1 MIDLNL
7 FFALV
12 SFYFVMYV
20 TPGPNNAMVL
30 TSGLKFGFAK
40 TIPHMSGITIGH
52 ILQLILVCLGLGK
65 IFQVFPEIQQVL
77 KIICAAY
84 LLYLGYKII
93 GSFSKIKEDDSRP
106 LKFHEAALFQIV
118 NPKAWTIS
126 SMAASGFLPKGEN
139 LIFSILYIAAI
150 AIIVIVGFSATNQT
164 DIIDSTLSS
173 ISEPLLV
180 NVDQTTYQRA
190 DIISISGNSKS
201 ASTQL
206 VELSIENTNGVKIWN
221 ENINLKN
228 DGKFSTL
235 VIAGGGGWENDG
247 TYILKATHS
256 NLASEIEFKFFT

>member
-7 FFALV
+7 FFALI

-52 ILQLILVCLGLGK
+52 ILQLILVCLGFGK
-65 IFQVFPEIQQVL
+65 IFQIFPEIQQVL

-126 SMAASGFLPKGEN
+126 SMAASGFLPKDEN
-139 LIFSILYIAAI
+139 LIFSILYIATIALIICPLSISPWAAFGSSIRNLVKNNKLKALIEYFLAFLLLITAI
-150 AIIVIVGFSATNQT
+150 LIVIQ
-164 DIIDSTLSS
+164 
-173 ISEPLLV
+173 
-180 NVDQTTYQRA
+180 
-190 DIISISGNSKS
+190 K
-201 ASTQL
+201 
-206 VELSIENTNGVKIWN
+206 
-221 ENINLKN
+221 
-228 DGKFSTL
+228 
-235 VIAGGGGWENDG
+235 
-247 TYILKATHS
+247 
-256 NLASEIEFKFFT
+256 

>member
-7 FFALV
+7 FFALI

-52 ILQLILVCLGLGK
+52 ILQLILVCFGLGK
-65 IFQVFPEIQQVL
+65 IFQIFPEIQKIL

-106 LKFHEAALFQIV
+106 LKFHEAALFQVV

-126 SMAASGFLPKGEN
+126 SMAASSFLPKDGN
-139 LIFSILYIAAI
+139 LISSILYIATIALIICPLSISPWAAFGSVIRNLVKNNKLKAFIEYFLAFLLLITAI
-150 AIIVIVGFSATNQT
+150 LIVIQ
-164 DIIDSTLSS
+164 
-173 ISEPLLV
+173 
-180 NVDQTTYQRA
+180 
-190 DIISISGNSKS
+190 K
-201 ASTQL
+201 
-206 VELSIENTNGVKIWN
+206 
-221 ENINLKN
+221 
-228 DGKFSTL
+228 
-235 VIAGGGGWENDG
+235 
-247 TYILKATHS
+247 
-256 NLASEIEFKFFT
+256 

>member
-40 TIPHMSGITIGH
+40 TIPHMSGITVGH

-126 SMAASGFLPKGEN
+126 SMAASSFLPKDEN
-139 LIFSILYIAAI
+139 LIFSILYIASIALIICPLSISPWAAFGSSIRNLVKNNKLKALIEYFLAFLLLITAI
-150 AIIVIVGFSATNQT
+150 LIVIQ
-164 DIIDSTLSS
+164 
-173 ISEPLLV
+173 
-180 NVDQTTYQRA
+180 
-190 DIISISGNSKS
+190 K
-201 ASTQL
+201 
-206 VELSIENTNGVKIWN
+206 
-221 ENINLKN
+221 
-228 DGKFSTL
+228 
-235 VIAGGGGWENDG
+235 
-247 TYILKATHS
+247 
-256 NLASEIEFKFFT
+256 

>member
-7 FFALV
+7 FFALI

-65 IFQVFPEIQQVL
+65 IFQIFPDIQKIL

-93 GSFSKIKEDDSRP
+93 GSFSKIKEDESRP
-106 LKFHEAALFQIV
+106 LKFHEAALFQVV

-126 SMAASGFLPKGEN
+126 SMAASSFLPKDGN
-139 LIFSILYIAAI
+139 LISSILYIATIALIICPLSISPWAAFGSVIRNLVKNNKLKAFIEYFLAFLLLITAI
-150 AIIVIVGFSATNQT
+150 LIVIQ
-164 DIIDSTLSS
+164 
-173 ISEPLLV
+173 
-180 NVDQTTYQRA
+180 
-190 DIISISGNSKS
+190 K
-201 ASTQL
+201 
-206 VELSIENTNGVKIWN
+206 
-221 ENINLKN
+221 
-228 DGKFSTL
+228 
-235 VIAGGGGWENDG
+235 
-247 TYILKATHS
+247 
-256 NLASEIEFKFFT
+256 

>member
-7 FFALV
+7 FFVLV
-12 SFYFVMYV
+12 SFYFVMYI

-30 TSGLKFGFAK
+30 TSGLKFGFTK
-40 TIPHMSGITIGH
+40 TIPHMLGITIGH

-126 SMAASGFLPKGEN
+126 SMAASGFLPKDEN
-139 LIFSILYIAAI
+139 LIFSILYIATI
-150 AIIVIVGFSATNQT
+150 ALVICPLSISPWAAFGSSIRNLVKNNKLKALIEYFLAFLLLITVILIVIQ
-164 DIIDSTLSS
+164 
-173 ISEPLLV
+173 
-180 NVDQTTYQRA
+180 
-190 DIISISGNSKS
+190 K
-201 ASTQL
+201 
-206 VELSIENTNGVKIWN
+206 
-221 ENINLKN
+221 
-228 DGKFSTL
+228 
-235 VIAGGGGWENDG
+235 
-247 TYILKATHS
+247 
-256 NLASEIEFKFFT
+256 

>member
-12 SFYFVMYV
+12 SFYFVMYI

-30 TSGLKFGFAK
+30 TSGLKFGFVK

-65 IFQVFPEIQQVL
+65 IFQIVPEIQQVL

-126 SMAASGFLPKGEN
+126 SMVASGFLPKDEN

-150 AIIVIVGFSATNQT
+150 ALIICPLSISPWAAFGSSIRDLVKNNKLKALIEYFLAFLLLITAILIVIQ
-164 DIIDSTLSS
+164 
-173 ISEPLLV
+173 
-180 NVDQTTYQRA
+180 
-190 DIISISGNSKS
+190 K
-201 ASTQL
+201 
-206 VELSIENTNGVKIWN
+206 
-221 ENINLKN
+221 
-228 DGKFSTL
+228 
-235 VIAGGGGWENDG
+235 
-247 TYILKATHS
+247 
-256 NLASEIEFKFFT
+256 